1 MQLPFMNDRKMSDTK
16 NTNKEIR
23 RYRYDNMRELA
34 AHAAECFPDTQFFL
48 CNDDHLPYI
57 SGEKLY
63 EMCGKA
69 PDYFSSLPPHS
80 HIAILGPGSAV
91 WITAYFGIISSG
103 HVAVPLHDGM
113 NPDELTEC
121 IRQADCA
128 MLLYDE
134 RCSDTARRIAKA
146 IPCIRITELH
156 DFFEGED
163 ASVSLSYPVLQSDD
177 TAALYFTSGTTARS
191 RCVKLTNRNMGSQ
204 LSAVFEALP
213 LKQSDVGLSILPL
226 SHTFE
231 MMTNVAGALHCGGT
245 LYLNESI
252 RTVKNNLKD
261 KQPTILVAV
270 PLVLQT
276 LQKEIV
282 RTACRQGRMEQLE
295 KAIRLNRMARK
306 VNIDLSGMLLKEVRD
321 VMGGR
326 LRTIICGGASLDSE
340 LISFFSA
347 LGIEVLQGYG
357 ITECS
362 PVVSTNSPR
371 HNIAGS
377 IGRVLSCCE
386 VKLID
391 GEICVRGDSVSPGYY
406 KGEDADRT
414 AFRDGWFHTGDLG
427 YMDAKGFLYF
437 SGRKKNLIILS
448 NGENVSPEE
457 LEEHLYR
464 EDGVIDAIVYEK
476 AGRITA
482 EMFVDREVI
491 PDKAAAW
498 GTVSRVNRRLA
509 SFKQISD
516 IILRESEFEKTATR
530 KIKRYS
536 AAE

>member
-1 MQLPFMNDRKMSDTK
+1 MSYTK
-16 NTNKEIR
+16 NANKEIK

-48 CNDDHLPYI
+48 CNDGHLPYI

-69 PDYFSSLPPHS
+69 PDFFSSLPSHS

-128 MLLYDE
+128 VLLYDG
-134 RCSDTARRIAKA
+134 RCSDTARHMEEAV
-146 IPCIRITELH
+146 PGIRITELH
-156 DFFEGED
+156 DFFDGAD
-163 ASVSLSYPVLQSDD
+163 ASERLSYPELRPDD
-177 TAALYFTSGTTARS
+177 TAALYFTSGTTAKS
-191 RCVKLTNRNMGSQ
+191 RCVRLTHRNMGSQ
-204 LSAVFEALP
+204 VSAVFEALP

-252 RTVKNNLKD
+252 RTVKDNLRSRK
-261 KQPTILVAV
+261 PTILVTV

-282 RTACRQGRMEQLE
+282 RTARRQGRMQQLE
-295 KAIRLNRMARK
+295 KAIRMSNAAQK
-306 VNIDLSGMLLKEVRD
+306 VGIDISGKLLGEVRD

-326 LRTIICGGASLDSE
+326 LRTIICGGASLDPE

-362 PVVSTNSPR
+362 PVVSTNSPG

-377 IGRVLSCCE
+377 IGRMLSCCE
-386 VKLID
+386 VELID

-406 KGEDADRT
+406 KGEDADKA

-476 AGRITA
+476 EGRIMA

-491 PDKAAAW
+491 PDKDAAW
-498 GTVSRVNRRLA
+498 GIVSRVNRRLA
-509 SFKQISD
+509 SFKQIGD
-516 IILRESEFEKTATR
+516 IILRESEFEKTATS

-536 AAE
+536 EAE